1 MGSLKTHPI
10 HIRHPVFSTAR
21 YIYWD
26 DRNLREKTTLLFM
39 TTIWNRFPWLS
50 LRLWRTHLRTK
61 KHLLLC
67 QKLFFNDIS
76 YLDDG
81 VYNQVK
87 EKLVLTV
94 FGPARASTTLLA
106 TASKQPSASFCSS
119 RLFYYYL
126 ISNTG
131 ICIKMKTTILILGI

>member
-1 MGSLKTHPI
+1 
-10 HIRHPVFSTAR
+10 
-21 YIYWD
+21 
-26 DRNLREKTTLLFM
+26 M

-106 TASKQPSASFCSS
+106 TASKQPSSSFCSS

-131 ICIKMKTTILILGI
+131 ICIKMKVGAGSFKYRIFFCFDWTSASEWPNWAYLDWLCPVFSWQNTEPNW

>member
-1 MGSLKTHPI
+1 MNIFFCIYFGIFPTWRS
-10 HIRHPVFSTAR
+10 SGAGGGTA
-21 YIYWD
+21 WFFKGV
-26 DRNLREKTTLLFM
+26 NLVTM
-39 TTIWNRFPWLS
+39 LS
-50 LRLWRTHLRTK
+50 LQLWRTHLRTK

-106 TASKQPSASFCSS
+106 TASKQPSASSFCSS